1 MVLAASDDD
10 VTEEGAVHVV
20 RMQLWALGLHASRAL
35 AGGVGCSTDVVVM
48 MGVRRNAYFNSA
60 SRRDNDD
67 ADVSL
72 IWLVG

>member
-1 MVLAASDDD
+1 VLAASDDE

-35 AGGVGCSTDVVVM
+35 AGGVGCSMDDVVT
-48 MGVRRNAYFNSA
+48 MGVKRNAHFNSA
-60 SRRDNDD
+60 SRRDNGD
-67 ADVSL
+67 AVASS